1 MSYICPAC
9 GEAANYSVCEKC
21 GGWGKPQPPI
31 SHSGRCGLAE
41 HEAVFAPNAELASL
55 RARVAELEAAVEV
68 ERRMNAATR
77 LLLPVTIYMG
87 REHCFGTHSGYE
99 LGFAPRDVIEAFNA
113 ASLAYEQALKGKQ

>member
-31 SHSGRCGLAE
+31 SHSGLCGLAE

-55 RARVAELEAAVEV
+55 RTRVAELEAALERISDFEYEV
-68 ERRMNAATR
+68 YDDHIR
-77 LLLPVTIYMG
+77 LTQGDPEQFALALEAV
-87 REHCFGTHSGYE
+87 RGT
-99 LGFAPRDVIEAFNA
+99 
-113 ASLAYEQALKGKQ
+113 K